1 MILGFLG
8 LSSALGIW
16 VAVNEVMG
24 GKGRRSRSRERWG
37 QYSHGQHNWH
47 GGKGQWRNEQYPQYN
62 GKGKGYGKTS
72 YSNPTT
78 RAASLLQELHDISKQ
93 QQQEAQAT
101 SLLQRFAGVFGQPS
115 HGSQD
120 AGNPAWPFNVAQAS
134 MPQGETP
141 SWLKTL
147 LDGLASKFSGAPTE
161 APSSRST
168 PVPTGAPVVHE
179 AKTHDDSKQHAE
191 DMAKLRLELESLRRA
206 EKERLMAEIDKMRGS
221 ADEAKATLPTCTSP
235 PAREGKQASILD
247 WLDVDVEEWDLDEVV
262 LTTAQQKAWIAKVRP
277 SSAKGYT
284 RSACSVSNWLA
295 AEKLRISDE
304 DLNTALVEAGMR
316 KASVLTRDL
325 YILRLL
331 VKVMQAQQKPE

>member
-1 MILGFLG
+1 
-8 LSSALGIW
+8 
-16 VAVNEVMG
+16 
-24 GKGRRSRSRERWG
+24 
-37 QYSHGQHNWH
+37 
-47 GGKGQWRNEQYPQYN
+47 
-62 GKGKGYGKTS
+62 
-72 YSNPTT
+72 
-78 RAASLLQELHDISKQ
+78 
-93 QQQEAQAT
+93 
-101 SLLQRFAGVFGQPS
+101 
-115 HGSQD
+115 
-120 AGNPAWPFNVAQAS
+120 

-168 PVPTGAPVVHE
+168 PVPTGAPVVDE

-206 EKERLMAEIDKMRGS
+206 EKERLMVEIDKMRGS

-247 WLDVDVEEWDLDEVV
+247 WLDVDVEEWDLDAVV
-262 LTTAQQKAWIAKVRP
+262 LTTAQQKAWIAKVN
-277 SSAKGYT
+277 SAKGYT
-284 RSACSVSNWLA
+284 HSACSVSNWLA